1 MKNIIFLLTFLFSIV
16 CFGQNDSEK
25 VYTFAKNNLKI
36 TGLWDYISSNEKNEH
51 FVSHCP
57 LFINDNKT
65 IFEMAKWDKSSI
77 KNSKNLDI
85 LNKAYLKSYKK
96 LGRIILSSEI
106 SENGDY
112 YLYKLSVKS
121 KTNFEKPVDIY
132 TLIGLKND
140 FVYSFATYNYEHE
153 NECGFEFL
161 KEQFYNN

>member
-57 LFINDNKT
+57 IFINDNKT
-65 IFEMAKWDKSSI
+65 IFEMAKWEKASI
-77 KNSKNLDI
+77 KNSKNLDK
-85 LNKAYLKSYKK
+85 LNKVYLESYKK
-96 LGRIILSSEI
+96 LGHIILSSEA

-121 KTNFEKPVDIY
+121 KINFEKPVIIY
-132 TLIGLKND
+132 TFIGHKNNFD
-140 FVYSFATYNYEHE
+140 YCFATYNYEQE
-153 NECGFEFL
+153 SDCDFEFL
-161 KEQFYNN
+161 IEQFYNN

>member
-96 LGRIILSSEI
+96 LDRIILSSEI